1 MAPPLP
7 AAILLRQRGACR
19 LAAREPGQAGQAVVE
34 AALILPAMIFL
45 ILCALQLTQLQQARI
60 MVEYAA
66 FNAARAGIVHNMD
79 NGKSNGVSDGPM
91 RDSAVFSILPTF
103 GLTTSVT
110 NIAKAKLQYEVQ
122 DTVLRALGLP
132 QVRVAV
138 LNPHVRDFATWGGH
152 LNGQEI
158 DFDDMRPQAA
168 PATLLSL
175 QVRYL
180 YEMKVPFANKMVQ
193 SIWLASQVGL
203 LQTWYGWDLTS
214 PRSGG
219 QQGGD
224 AVGLTGNIALGR
236 GSIADGIPGGLNVSA
251 MAALAKKNRFFL
263 PVNAWYTMRM
273 QSNPYRK
280 WAAP

>member
-1 MAPPLP
+1 M
-7 AAILLRQRGACR
+7 
-19 LAAREPGQAGQAVVE
+19 VE
-34 AALILPAMIFL
+34 AAIILPAMIFL
-45 ILCALQLTQLQQARI
+45 ILCAIQLTQLQQARI

-66 FNAARAGIVHNMD
+66 FNAARAGIVHNLD

-91 RDSAVFSILPTF
+91 RNAAVFSILPTF
-103 GLTTSVT
+103 GQTNSVAA
-110 NIAKAKLQYEVQ
+110 IAKAKLQYEGQ
-122 DTVLRALGLP
+122 DAVLRALGLP

-138 LNPHVRDFATWGGH
+138 LNPHVADFTKWGGH

-168 PATLLSL
+168 SATLLSV

-180 YEMKVPFANKMVQ
+180 YQLQVPFANKMVQ

-203 LQTWYGWDLTS
+203 LRLWQGWDLTS
-214 PRSGG
+214 PRIGG
-219 QQGGD
+219 QAGQD
-224 AVGLTGNIALGR
+224 AVSLTGNVALGR
-236 GSIADGIPGGLNVSA
+236 GFLADGMPGGLNVSA
-251 MAALAKKNRFFL
+251 MALLAKRNRFFL

>member
-1 MAPPLP
+1 MAPLP
-7 AAILLRQRGACR
+7 PTALSPGPAGGRR
-19 LAAREPGQAGQAVVE
+19 ARESGQAVVE
-34 AALILPAMIFL
+34 AAIILPAMIFL
-45 ILCALQLTQLQQARI
+45 ILCAIQLTQLQQARI

-91 RDSAVFSILPTF
+91 RNAAVFSILPTF
-103 GLTTSVT
+103 GQTQSVT
-110 NIAKAKLQYEVQ
+110 AIGKAKLQYEVQ
-122 DTVLRALGLP
+122 DTILRALGLP

-138 LNPHVRDFATWGGH
+138 LNPHVADFNKWGGH

-193 SIWLASQVGL
+193 SIWFASQVGL
-203 LQTWYGWDLTS
+203 LRLWQGVDLTG
-214 PRSGG
+214 PRIGG
-219 QQGGD
+219 QAGQD
-224 AVGLTGNIALGR
+224 AVALTGNVALGR
-236 GSIADGIPGGLNVSA
+236 GSIADGMPGGLNVSA
-251 MAALAKKNRFFL
+251 LAVLAKRNRFFL